1 MCATVLTLEKSRE
14 CDLRT
19 FRQAPAVRQP
29 RALLDQARYFAL
41 FELQGVQL
49 LRLVPQQLEFRVA
62 ITRLG
67 LQVQRSVENLE
78 PDTVSDAHLRR
89 ERIVFAI
96 AVEQLPLRGA
106 AHEGLEFVLPVNVD
120 ENVASLTQQLQR
132 HRLSVQIRA
141 RTTI

>member
-1 MCATVLTLEKSRE
+1 MPATVSTLEKSNE
-14 CDLRT
+14 CDLRP

-67 LQVQRSVENLE
+67 LQVQCSVENLE
-78 PDTVSDAHLRR
+78 PDAMSDAHLRC
-89 ERIVFAI
+89 ERFVFAI
-96 AVEQLPLRGA
+96 AVEQVPLRGA
-106 AHEGLEFVLPVNVD
+106 AHERLEFVLPVDVD
-120 ENVASLTQQLQR
+120 ENVARLTQQLQG
-132 HRLSVQIRA
+132 HGLPV
-141 RTTI
+141 